1 MLFLHT
7 SDWHLGSEME
17 GRRRINESAALLHH
31 IIKTIQRE
39 NVNTLI
45 VSGDVFDSH
54 APSNQ
59 ATRQYYDFLKQLHQC
74 QCVEN
79 VVIIAG
85 NHDSPSYLDHSVE
98 GTW

>member
-17 GRRRINESAALLHH
+17 GRRRIDESAALLRH

-59 ATRQYYDFLKQLHQC
+59 ATRQYNCINANALRM
-74 QCVEN
+74 
-79 VVIIAG
+79 
-85 NHDSPSYLDHSVE
+85 SSSSR
-98 GTW
+98 GTMIRRRIWKRQQAFWNC